1 MLGEF
6 YAIWKEK
13 DDSLKNTKNFIINNS
28 EQFFIINVLI
38 IFRKETLFAIYS
50 IEIYPIKKILLI
62 SDGNSKICDTKRQY
76 RRCNI

>member
-1 MLGEF
+1 M
-6 YAIWKEK
+6 
-13 DDSLKNTKNFIINNS
+13 NNF

-38 IFRKETLFAIYS
+38 IFRKETLQVIYS

-76 RRCNI
+76 RGCDI